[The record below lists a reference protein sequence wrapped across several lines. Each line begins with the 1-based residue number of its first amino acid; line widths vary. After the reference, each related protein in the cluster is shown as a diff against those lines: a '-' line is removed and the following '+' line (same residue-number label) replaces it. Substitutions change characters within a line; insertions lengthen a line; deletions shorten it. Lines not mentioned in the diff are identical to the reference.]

1 MQELNEYREAIEF
14 LAEKQEDFAYDNK
27 GADHAVIVLI
37 NMLKNT
43 KNEFLMFSGTFNG
56 DVADKKEF
64 LEELQNYIKSGK
76 IFKLVLEENVNTKS
90 EALQLI
96 EDLEKEKENVQ
107 ITIAKEKFIEELK
120 RIFDNEVL
128 HFSVSD
134 EKSYRLEVGKNEF
147 KAVCN
152 FNDPKIAKELKRLI
166 NLNFNN

>member
-1 MQELNEYREAIEF
+1 MQELKEYREAIEF

-27 GADHAVIVLI
+27 GANHAVIVLV

-43 KNEFLMFSGTFNG
+43 KNEFLMFSGTFNS
-56 DVADKKEF
+56 DVADQKEF
-64 LEELQNYIKSGK
+64 IEELQNYIESGK
-76 IFKLVLEENVNTKS
+76 IFKLVLEKNVDTKS

-96 EDLEKEKENVQ
+96 EKLEKENENIK
-107 ITIAKEKFIEELK
+107 ITNAKEIFIEELK

-134 EKSYRLEVGKNEF
+134 EKSYRLEVGKEEF

-152 FNDPKIAKELKRLI
+152 FNDPEIAKELKRLI
-166 NLNFNN
+166 NLNF